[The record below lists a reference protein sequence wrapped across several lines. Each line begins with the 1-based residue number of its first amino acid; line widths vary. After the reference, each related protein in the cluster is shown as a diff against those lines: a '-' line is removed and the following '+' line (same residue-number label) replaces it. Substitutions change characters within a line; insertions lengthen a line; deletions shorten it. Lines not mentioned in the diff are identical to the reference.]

1 MNYYQDNNPFL
12 QPSVHYLGAD
22 GTGKT
27 ISECPLIYYS
37 VASLWKVFGHHEFI
51 YRMLVLLIYFI
62 GLFSVFKLF
71 ENKLKDSIW
80 AMICSLL
87 LFTSPTLVYYANNF
101 LMDIPALSLA
111 MVGLYFFF
119 RFEQSGSNKFLYWSA
134 LFYTIAG
141 LLKVS
146 ALLSFAAII
155 GLFALELVNVTLRSD
170 RKVFHQPLK
179 QAAVFAGVLLIQY
192 AWYSYASFY
201 NAQFNSGNF
210 LIGILPIWEMD
221 SSAIQTTLSAIG
233 DHMQWSYFRLETQI
247 LLLLTFSFIIV
258 FFKRANKAAL
268 YLTLIASAGFCAYV
282 VLFFN
287 PLKDHD
293 YYTVNLFILVPIV
306 LLTFFDVLK
315 TQFSSSFSSIIL
327 KVLAIAFLIHNVDF
341 ARRRM
346 IGRYNPDG
354 WTNAN
359 YTHNLRAFTEIEP
372 YLEAIGVRPNE
383 RVISLSDDHI
393 NTSLYLM
400 NHKGWTNYGIYNDM
414 TRLQEKIDQGA
425 KYLFISDTTTYAIPG
440 IESFT
445 SNKVGQY
452 KNIDIYAL

>member
-1 MNYYQDNNPFL
+1 MSVKNLITVIKANSFFPKHSWWVFSICLIITSFTYDYQDVLFRPTQSIHQWRQCDCLSITMNYYQDNNPFL

-192 AWYSYASFY
+192 AWYSYASF
-201 NAQFNSGNF
+201 
-210 LIGILPIWEMD
+210 
-221 SSAIQTTLSAIG
+221 
-233 DHMQWSYFRLETQI
+233 
-247 LLLLTFSFIIV
+247 
-258 FFKRANKAAL
+258 
-268 YLTLIASAGFCAYV
+268 
-282 VLFFN
+282 
-287 PLKDHD
+287 
-293 YYTVNLFILVPIV
+293 
-306 LLTFFDVLK
+306 
-315 TQFSSSFSSIIL
+315 
-327 KVLAIAFLIHNVDF
+327 
-341 ARRRM
+341 
-346 IGRYNPDG
+346 
-354 WTNAN
+354 
-359 YTHNLRAFTEIEP
+359 
-372 YLEAIGVRPNE
+372 
-383 RVISLSDDHI
+383 
-393 NTSLYLM
+393 
-400 NHKGWTNYGIYNDM
+400 
-414 TRLQEKIDQGA
+414 
-425 KYLFISDTTTYAIPG
+425 
-440 IESFT
+440 
-445 SNKVGQY
+445 
-452 KNIDIYAL
+452 

>member
-1 MNYYQDNNPFL
+1 M
-12 QPSVHYLGAD
+12 
-22 GTGKT
+22 
-27 ISECPLIYYS
+27 
-37 VASLWKVFGHHEFI
+37 
-51 YRMLVLLIYFI
+51 
-62 GLFSVFKLF
+62 
-71 ENKLKDSIW
+71 
-80 AMICSLL
+80 
-87 LFTSPTLVYYANNF
+87 
-101 LMDIPALSLA
+101 
-111 MVGLYFFF
+111 
-119 RFEQSGSNKFLYWSA
+119 
-134 LFYTIAG
+134 
-141 LLKVS
+141 
-146 ALLSFAAII
+146 
-155 GLFALELVNVTLRSD
+155 
-170 RKVFHQPLK
+170 
-179 QAAVFAGVLLIQY
+179 
-192 AWYSYASFY
+192 
-201 NAQFNSGNF
+201 
-210 LIGILPIWEMD
+210 
-221 SSAIQTTLSAIG
+221 
-233 DHMQWSYFRLETQI
+233 
-247 LLLLTFSFIIV
+247 